1 MRIKPKKSL
10 GQNFLIDK
18 NIIKK
23 ITEAY
28 PISNDSE
35 ILEIGPGTGNLT
47 EFFLKKEPKK
57 ILLVEKDKNLFLDL
71 KRKYNKVEI
80 INDDILKLSL
90 KEIVNDKTIVFGNLP
105 YNISSQILTR
115 FILNKE
121 NLPLKV
127 FIFMFQKELADRII
141 AKPNTSSYGR
151 LTILTNW
158 KFKVKKLFDIS
169 PNSFFPKPK
178 VTSTLLFLRMKENF
192 NLFKQPENLEKIT
205 KIFFNQRRK
214 KIKNKFKRLFD
225 NYEEIA
231 ETLGIDLNCRPQ
243 NLKPEIYYN
252 LVHEFE
258 KLRK

>member
-28 PISNDSE
+28 PISNESE

-57 ILLVEKDKNLFLDL
+57 IFLIEKDKNLFLDL
-71 KRKYNKVEI
+71 KRKYNKIEI

-90 KEIVNDKTIVFGNLP
+90 KEIVNEKTIVFGNLP

-178 VTSTLLFLRMKENF
+178 VTSTLLFFRMKENF
-192 NLFKQPENLEKIT
+192 NLFKEPETLGKIT

-214 KIKNKFKRLFD
+214 KIKNQFKKLFD

-231 ETLGIDLNCRPQ
+231 ENLSIDLNCRPQ
-243 NLKPEIYYN
+243 NLKPEVYYN
-252 LVHEFE
+252 LVHELE
-258 KLRK
+258 KLR

>member
-28 PISNDSE
+28 PISNESE

-57 ILLVEKDKNLFLDL
+57 IFLIEKDKNLFLDL
-71 KRKYNKVEI
+71 KRKYNKIEI
-80 INDDILKLSL
+80 INDDILKFPL
-90 KEIVNDKTIVFGNLP
+90 KKIVNEKTVVFGNLP

-115 FILNKE
+115 FVLNKE

-178 VTSTLLFLRMKENF
+178 VKSTLLFFRIKENF
-192 NLFKQPENLEKIT
+192 NLFKEPETLGKIT

-214 KIKNKFKRLFD
+214 KIKNQFKKLFD

-231 ETLGIDLNCRPQ
+231 ENLSIDLNCRPQ
-243 NLKPEIYYN
+243 NLKPEVYYN
-252 LVHEFE
+252 LVHELE
-258 KLRK
+258 KLR

>member
-28 PISNDSE
+28 PISNESE

-57 ILLVEKDKNLFLDL
+57 IFLIEKDKNLFLDL
-71 KRKYNKVEI
+71 KRKYNKIEI

-90 KEIVNDKTIVFGNLP
+90 KEIVNEKTIVFGNLP

-178 VTSTLLFLRMKENF
+178 VTSTLLFFRMKENF
-192 NLFKQPENLEKIT
+192 NLFKEPETLGKIT

-214 KIKNKFKRLFD
+214 KIKNQFKKLFD

-231 ETLGIDLNCRPQ
+231 ENLSIDLNCRPQ
-243 NLKPEIYYN
+243 NLKPEVYYN

-258 KLRK
+258 KLR

>member
-28 PISNDSE
+28 PISNESE

-57 ILLVEKDKNLFLDL
+57 IFLIEKDKNLFLDL
-71 KRKYNKVEI
+71 KRKYNKIEI

-90 KEIVNDKTIVFGNLP
+90 KEMVNEKTIVFGNLP

-178 VTSTLLFLRMKENF
+178 VTSTLLFFRMKENF
-192 NLFKQPENLEKIT
+192 NLFKEPETLGKIT

-214 KIKNKFKRLFD
+214 KIKNQFKKLFD

-231 ETLGIDLNCRPQ
+231 ENLSIDLNCRPQ
-243 NLKPEIYYN
+243 NLKPEVYYS
-252 LVHEFE
+252 LVHELE
-258 KLRK
+258 KLR

>member
-28 PISNDSE
+28 PISKESE

-57 ILLVEKDKNLFLDL
+57 IFLIEKDKNLFLNL
-71 KRKYNKVEI
+71 KRKYNKIEI

-90 KEIVNDKTIVFGNLP
+90 KEIVNEKTIVFGNLP

-141 AKPNTSSYGR
+141 AKPNTSNYGR

-178 VTSTLLFLRMKENF
+178 VTSTLLFFRMKENF
-192 NLFKQPENLEKIT
+192 NLFKEPETLGKIT

-214 KIKNKFKRLFD
+214 KIKNQFKKLFD

-231 ETLGIDLNCRPQ
+231 ENLSIDLNCRPQ
-243 NLKPEIYYN
+243 NLKPEVYYN

-258 KLRK
+258 KLR